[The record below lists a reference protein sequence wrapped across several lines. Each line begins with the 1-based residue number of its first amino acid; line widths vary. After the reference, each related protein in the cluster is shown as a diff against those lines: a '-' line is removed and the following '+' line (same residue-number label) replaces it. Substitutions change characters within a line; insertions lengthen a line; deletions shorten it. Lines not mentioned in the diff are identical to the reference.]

1 MVLLAKISEWLQRLV
16 YRRSSKNK
24 TKQNKGKQ
32 TKIEDVTVKFTKV
45 SAGNLHLK
53 EILYGSRRY
62 ENLRADN
69 QERKH
74 PR

>member
-1 MVLLAKISEWLQRLV
+1 MERLV
-16 YRRSSKNK
+16 YRRSTKNK
-24 TKQNKGKQ
+24 TKKNKGKQ

-53 EILYGSRRY
+53 EIFYDSRRY

-69 QERKH
+69 QEGKH

>member
-1 MVLLAKISEWLQRLV
+1 MVLLAKISEWLQRLI
-16 YRRSSKNK
+16 YRLTLKK
-24 TKQNKGKQ
+24 KQNKGKQ
-32 TKIEDVTVKFTKV
+32 TKIEDVAVKFTKV

-53 EILYGSRRY
+53 EIFYDSRRY